1 MCNLRVMVVP
11 PASPLSSF
19 VLSCLFPFSRTKSS
33 FLLAASLFSLAIS
46 FPAIAL
52 NIRPIP
58 SCPPFSAAPY
68 RDIARHTLF
77 GEEEGEADENPGEGA
92 AAVLLLHA
100 FGFGAAAVGRSVA
113 VGRIVIIIE

>member
-1 MCNLRVMVVP
+1 MKCVQP
-11 PASPLSSF
+11 PGYGRASSF
-19 VLSCLFPFSRTKSS
+19 SAVLLCPLLSLPIFQDKVLFSPCCLP
-33 FLLAASLFSLAIS
+33 LSLAIS

-100 FGFGAAAVGRSVA
+100 FGFGAAAVGRSV
-113 VGRIVIIIE
+113 GRIVIIIE